1 MVLFHICLTSFHISD
16 FVVLVDEMPCEV
28 RGMAALDGQL
38 LLVGEFYFLFS
49 LVTLLSISVT
59 ANGLYEIN
67 LMYVLTRA
75 PCPLFKLLLC
85 GAFFG
90 LDVMGKASMFP
101 IILTTTKTKHGCYLE
116 MRGITDQFLSL
127 S

>member
-28 RGMAALDGQL
+28 RGMAALDRQL

-67 LMYVLTRA
+67 LMFVLTRA
-75 PCPLFKLLLC
+75 PRPLFKL
-85 GAFFG
+85 